1 MRSATVRFV
10 IAQWWLLTLLP
21 PQAHAQEREPPKYE
35 FRGVWIT
42 TVYNLDWPER
52 GAHPDAQQASLLRML
67 DELQAVGINAAF
79 FQVRS
84 EADAMYASDIEP
96 WTYWLTGAE
105 GQAPNPFFDP
115 LEMAVNAAHAR
126 GMELHAWFNP
136 YRADRGSGYAHAPGH
151 VTRTNPEWMLAV
163 GGIKILNPGLPEVRD
178 YIVRVI
184 MDVVRRYDIDGV
196 HFDDYFYPYPPN
208 HIRGEDA
215 QTFAAHSRGLTSIA
229 EWRRDNVNLLVAQVA
244 DSMRAVKPALKFG
257 ISPFG
262 IWKNGVPAGIRGLD
276 AYNVVFADATAWLRA
291 ETVDYLVPQLYWPFG
306 GAQDYGA
313 LARWWVAQS
322 SSRHYYIGHGL
333 YRADGHTFTGTPFAA
348 NEVPEQVRFN
358 RDNLDILG
366 SAFFRASNLT
376 RYASQGFADTLSM
389 DLYRR
394 PALTPPM
401 AWKEQAPPGAPDNLR
416 FMWTGESEV
425 TLAWDPPQ
433 PENGA
438 ADARFYA
445 VYRVRAAMPPD
456 ADAAS
461 AQAGHLVAVTGIPS
475 VQDRP
480 GLADDPY
487 HYFVRTVTANSI
499 ESAPSDVVTLRGRA
513 TSKEA
518 SEPEAEYIVRNY
530 PNPFHASTRIEI
542 VLDTGATVSL
552 VIYNMLGQVV
562 AILANQERR
571 RAGTHTFQWDATS
584 TTGQRVASGLYT
596 YVLDTEVGRVTRYMV
611 LLR

>member
-1 MRSATVRFV
+1 MHGATAWFV
-10 IAQWWLLTLLP
+10 IALWWLLAL
-21 PQAHAQEREPPKYE
+21 QAYAQEKKPPKYE
-35 FRGVWIT
+35 FRGTWIA

-52 GAHPDAQQASLLRML
+52 GAHPDVQRASLHRML
-67 DELQAVGINAAF
+67 DDLQAVGINAVF

-84 EADAMYASDIEP
+84 EADAMYASEIEP
-96 WTYWLTGAE
+96 WTYWLTGVE

-115 LEMAVNAAHAR
+115 LEVAVNAAHAR

-136 YRADRGSGYAHAPGH
+136 YRADRGSGSDHAPGH
-151 VTRTNPEWMLAV
+151 VTRTHPEWMLATGSV
-163 GGIKILNPGLPEVRD
+163 TILNPGLPEVRD
-178 YIVRVI
+178 YIARVI

-208 HIRGEDA
+208 HISGEDA
-215 QTFAAHSRGLTSIA
+215 QTFAAYSRGITSIA

-244 DSMRAVKPALKFG
+244 DSIRTVKPTLTFG

-262 IWKNGVPAGIRGLD
+262 IWKDGVPAGIRGLD
-276 AYNVVFADATAWLRA
+276 AYNVIFADATAWLRE

-306 GAQDYGA
+306 GAQDYGE

-322 SSRHYYIGHGL
+322 STRHYYIGHGL
-333 YRADGHTFTGTPFAA
+333 YRADDHTFSGTLFAPD
-348 NEVPEQVRFN
+348 EIPEQVHFN

-366 SAFFRASNLT
+366 SVFFRASNLT
-376 RYASQGFADTLSM
+376 RYSSQGFADTLSR

-394 PALTPPM
+394 PALTPPR

-416 FMWTGESEV
+416 FTWSGETEV

-433 PENGA
+433 PEEGT

-461 AQAGHLVAVTGIPS
+461 AEADHLVAVTGIPS

-487 HYFVRTVTANSI
+487 HYFVRTLSANSI

-518 SEPEAEYIVRNY
+518 EEPEAETTLRTY
-530 PNPFHASTRIEI
+530 PNPFHVSTRIEV
-542 VLDTGATVSL
+542 VLGAEATVSL
-552 VIYNMLGQVV
+552 VVYNMLGQVV
-562 AILANQERR
+562 ATLANQERR
-571 RAGTHTFQWDATS
+571 PAGTHTFRWDATS

-596 YVLDTEVGRVTRYMV
+596 YVLYTEASRMARHMV
-611 LLR
+611 LVR